1 MSATLLYA
9 CFENESKLRWGRVGE
24 QLGVMHDIKSG
35 IVSLDYYNRTNFF
48 GIFFFLKSSLL
59 MQRSDL
65 YPHSESV
72 WFSCLKTSYC
82 I

>member
-35 IVSLDYYNRTNFF
+35 VVSLDYYNRTNFF
-48 GIFFFLKSSLL
+48 GIFFS
-59 MQRSDL
+59 
-65 YPHSESV
+65 
-72 WFSCLKTSYC
+72 
-82 I
+82 